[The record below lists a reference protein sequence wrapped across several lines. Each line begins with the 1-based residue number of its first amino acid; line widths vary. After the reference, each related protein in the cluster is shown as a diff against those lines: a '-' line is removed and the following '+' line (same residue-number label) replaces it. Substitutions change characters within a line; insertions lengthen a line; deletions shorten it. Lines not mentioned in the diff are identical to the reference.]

1 MREVGFPSENLYRS
15 KIIAWSV
22 HLFTA
27 SGVIWSLLAI
37 IAIIGHQWQLA
48 FAWMMLAA
56 CVDFLDGSLARYFRI
71 GSVLPEFN
79 GALLDNIVDYLSYVF
94 VPALFLW
101 ESDPILLPT
110 EWKLPSA
117 IMISLASAYQFCQ
130 SDAKTIDYSFKG
142 FPSYWNFAVFYLF
155 FLKWNPWI
163 NFAILFFLC
172 FFVFVPIKYA
182 YPSLMK
188 HYKLP
193 TIILT
198 LTWFVM
204 LILILFQYP
213 DQQYWLVL
221 TSLLYVVYYVVISL
235 YMKTSR
241 N

>member
-1 MREVGFPSENLYRS
+1 MREVGFPSENLHGS

-71 GSVLPEFN
+71 GSVLPKFN

-163 NFAILFFLC
+163 NLAILFFLC

-198 LTWFVM
+198 LTWFV
-204 LILILFQYP
+204 ILIVILIQYP

-221 TSLLYVVYYVVISL
+221 TSLFYVVYYVVISL
-235 YMKTSR
+235 YTKTSR

>member
-1 MREVGFPSENLYRS
+1 MRDISIPSDNPHGNR
-15 KIIAWSV
+15 IVAWGI

-56 CVDFLDGSLARYFRI
+56 CIDFLDGSLARYFRI
-71 GSVLPEFN
+71 GSILPEFD

-101 ESDPILLPT
+101 GSDLLPS

-130 SDAKTIDYSFKG
+130 SDAKTTDHSFKG
-142 FPSYWNFAVFYLF
+142 FPSYWNFAIFYLF

-163 NFAILFFLC
+163 NFAILFFLSL
-172 FFVFVPIKYA
+172 FVFVPIKYA

-188 HYKLP
+188 RYKLP
-193 TIILT
+193 TVILT

-204 LILILFQYP
+204 LVAILIQYP
-213 DQQYWLVL
+213 NQQYWLIL
-221 TSLLYVVYYVVISL
+221 TSLLYIVYYVAISL
-235 YMKTSR
+235 YLKPSR

>member
-1 MREVGFPSENLYRS
+1 MRDISIPSDNLHGNR
-15 KIIAWSV
+15 IVAWGI

-27 SGVIWSLLAI
+27 SSVIWSLLAI

-71 GSVLPEFN
+71 GSVLPKFN

-94 VPALFLW
+94 VPALLLW

-204 LILILFQYP
+204 LIVILIQYP

-235 YMKTSR
+235 YTKTSR